1 MIFKRAPTIAAHRPA
16 INSGAPV
23 GPLARAWEAV
33 GSLPRSLAVTVLTGY
48 LGAGKTTLMNHILN
62 DPDHGMRFAIIENEF
77 GAVSVDDRIVQA
89 K

>member
-1 MIFKRAPTIAAHRPA
+1 MADSNTDQDRAHAAA
-16 INSGAPV
+16 Q
-23 GPLARAWEAV
+23 PLSK
-33 GSLPRSLAVTVLTGY
+33 GSRMPVTVLTGY